1 MGTRRRARELA
12 LQALY
17 YADMN
22 RDGID
27 TVVGYFCNQFTP
39 SKKALPYFLHLV
51 SGVAQKNDEIDA
63 LIDQFA
69 ENWKIGRISCVDR
82 NIIRIGVYE
91 LLYCRDIPPKVAIN
105 EAIDIGKRFGCEES
119 GAFINGILDTIHV
132 ALSKGEVR
140 VRDEETNA
148 KFE

>member
-1 MGTRRRARELA
+1 MGSRRRARELG

-22 RDGID
+22 REGIES
-27 TVVGYFCNQFTP
+27 VVDYFCCHFTP
-39 SKKALPYFLHLV
+39 SKRALPYFLRLV
-51 SGVAQKNDEIDA
+51 KGVVQKKDEIDV

-69 ENWKIGRISCVDR
+69 ENWKISRISCVDR

-105 EAIDIGKRFGCEES
+105 EAIDIGKRFGCMES

-132 ALSKGEVR
+132 ALSKGEIR